1 MRNRAV
7 RGWILLLGLLGLSVL
22 AQAEPGPLLLT
33 PEQRQFMAA
42 HPFIVVGQYD
52 SGWAPFETLQQ
63 DQPVG
68 LGPDYLSLL
77 ARQLG
82 VKVQYRRYP
91 DWNAVLDAACRGEI
105 DVVMNIALS
114 RERTRCMAYTRAYV
128 EAPLAI
134 VGRSGDLRASQA
146 PDLDG
151 LRVVTEQ
158 DFLTAPQ
165 VRARFPRA
173 RQVSAADT
181 QAALRM
187 VKDDKA
193 DVFIG
198 NAYVATELIAMR
210 QIDGIT
216 LLRPSDLPPERLH
229 FGVAHG
235 SERLAE
241 ALDVALAGTT
251 PSQRDALLQHW
262 LPPLQWSATAQ
273 LALSQAEKQVL
284 QEPLTIGFAPNA
296 APLSFAGPDGEPSG
310 LASDYLQRLQK
321 AGATL
326 RIEPSHD
333 WFDVREKA
341 RHGELQAVIGIPL
354 DSRYLGPDWVFSQP
368 FISVPNVIVTA
379 QHSPVLLGLAD
390 LQGKRVLLS
399 DPERVRGYILQQAPE
414 ARIIAARSAEQALQR
429 LADGE
434 ADAYVGNLAL
444 VDQLM
449 RSRFPGQLQIA
460 APANFND
467 ELALAVDVRHA
478 ALATTFD
485 RLLLQM
491 TPREREVL
499 RDRWVTTEYQ
509 QDVQWSALLHWGVP
523 ILLVLLTAGL
533 VYALGHWRLRR
544 EMAGRRLVEQR
555 LADVTDNLPATVYQ
569 ARRDADGT
577 LSFPF
582 IAGDVQALFGIS
594 PQQAMA
600 DATLLLQRIDEEDRA
615 GILRGTE
622 LAARGFAPLSFEFR
636 VHADDGALRW
646 VRTQAHPYSVEAG
659 VVTWSGYWVD
669 VSEARAQA
677 DALAA
682 AKGEAEQ
689 AVEAKSRF
697 LATMSHEIRT
707 PMSGV
712 LGMLEVLS
720 HSPLDQE
727 QQRII
732 GVIEDSAQ
740 MLRQIL
746 DDILDYSR
754 MEAGAL
760 SLAPVPMPLRPLLES
775 VCRLLSAQATAR
787 GLDLQVEID
796 PRLAPAHEVDGVRLR
811 QIIFNLLSNA
821 IKFTA
826 HGSVRLQVEVLGA
839 TCEDGSQ
846 PLRLIVS
853 DTGIGIAEA
862 QLPHLFV
869 PFAQAGVH
877 IQREHGGTGLGL
889 SICHRLVHKM
899 GGEIALHSVLGE
911 GTRVEVTLSLVEA
924 RAEDVQALL
933 SEQEQ
938 TALLPPP
945 LRQAS
950 VLVVEDHPTN
960 QAMMAWRLQQLGV
973 PHVLVDDGQQAL
985 DRLSVERFDLV
996 ITDCRM
1002 PVLDGFAFARLL
1014 RERESRNGQSRLP
1027 ILALTASVVSD
1038 DARRC
1043 REAGMDD
1050 VLAKPLSLA
1059 TLRQALLRW
1068 LPQAAQLQAGGPAVA
1083 EALQEQAASEAQ
1095 GDPAALLL
1103 PDLAALQQRFG
1114 SLQVANQ
1121 LRDSLLQA
1129 SEADMTL
1136 LQRAVG
1142 EGDRATVVQQLHRM
1156 GGALGSVGARGLAE
1170 RAATLEQQLQQAGDA
1185 DAAPVLQQVGRF
1197 VQHLQQQLQRLAAST
1212 AG

>member
-7 RGWILLLGLLGLSVL
+7 RGWVLLLGLMGLSVL
-22 AQAEPGPLLLT
+22 AQAEPGPLPLT
-33 PEQRQFMAA
+33 VPQRQFLAA
-42 HPFIVVGQYD
+42 HPVIVAGQYD
-52 SGWAPFETLQQ
+52 SGWPPFEALEQG
-63 DQPVG
+63 QPVG
-68 LGPDYLSLL
+68 LGPEYLSLL

-82 VKVQYRRYP
+82 VKVQFRRYP

-105 DVVMNIALS
+105 DVVMNIALNP
-114 RERTRCMAYTRAYV
+114 ERDRCMVFTRAYV
-128 EAPLAI
+128 EAPLAM
-134 VGRSGDLRASQA
+134 VGRAGDLRASEA

-151 LRVVTEQ
+151 LRVVIEQ
-158 DFLTAPQ
+158 DFMTAPQ

-173 RQVSAADT
+173 RQLVANDT
-181 QAALRM
+181 LTALEM
-187 VKDDKA
+187 VRDDKA

-198 NAYVATELIAMR
+198 NAYVATELIAR
-210 QIDGIT
+210 QKIQGVT

-229 FGVAHG
+229 FGVPN
-235 SERLAE
+235 SRQPLAE
-241 ALDVALAGTT
+241 ALDVALAA
-251 PSQRDALLQHW
+251 SSQAQRDALAKHW
-262 LPPLQWSATAQ
+262 LPSLQWSASAR
-273 LALSQAEKQVL
+273 LALSQTEKQVL
-284 QEPLTIGFAPNA
+284 QEALTVGFAPNA
-296 APLSFAGPDGEPSG
+296 APLSFTGPDGRPSG
-310 LASDYLQRLQK
+310 LASDYLQRLRE

-333 WFDVREKA
+333 WFEVREKA
-341 RHGELQAVIGIPL
+341 RRGELQAIIGIPL
-354 DSRYLGPDWVFSQP
+354 DSRYLGPNWIFSQP
-368 FISVPNVIVTA
+368 FISVPNVIITA
-379 QHSPVLLGLAD
+379 QGSPVLLGLAD

-399 DPERVRGYILQQAPE
+399 DPERLRGHVLQQAPE
-414 ARIIAARSAEQALQR
+414 ARIIPARSAEQALQR
-429 LADGE
+429 LADGD

-460 APANFND
+460 APASFND
-467 ELALAVDVRHA
+467 ELALAVDARYA

-491 TPREREVL
+491 TPREREAL
-499 RDRWVTTEYQ
+499 RDDWLATEYHHG
-509 QDVQWSALLHWGVP
+509 VQWSTLRRWGIPLLM
-523 ILLVLLTAGL
+523 ILLTAL
-533 VYALGHWRLRR
+533 FVYALGYWRLRR
-544 EMAGRRLVEQR
+544 EVAGRRHVEQR
-555 LADVTDNLPATVYQ
+555 LADVTDNLPAIVYQ
-569 ARRDADGT
+569 ARRAADGA

-594 PQQAMA
+594 PQQAMDDA
-600 DATLLLQRIDEEDRA
+600 DALLQRIDAEDRVL
-615 GILRGTE
+615 IVRGTA
-622 LAARGFAPLSFEFR
+622 LAARSFAPLSFEFR
-636 VHADDGALRW
+636 VRTEDGNARW
-646 VRTQAHPYSVEAG
+646 VRTQAHPYSAEAG
-659 VVTWSGYWVD
+659 AVTWSGYWVD

-677 DALAA
+677 DALAT
-682 AKGEAEQ
+682 AKVEAEQ

-707 PMSGV
+707 PMSSV

-760 SLAPVPMPLRPLLES
+760 RLAPVPMPLRPLLES

-796 PRLAPAHEVDGVRLR
+796 PRLAQAHEFDGVRVR

-826 HGSVRLQVEVLGA
+826 QGSVRLQVDVLGA
-839 TCEDGSQ
+839 TTEEGSQ
-846 PLRLIVS
+846 PLRLTVS
-853 DTGIGIAEA
+853 DTGIGIADE
-862 QLPHLFV
+862 QIPHLFA
-869 PFAQAGVH
+869 PFAQAGAH
-877 IQREHGGTGLGL
+877 IHREHGGTGLGL
-889 SICHRLVHKM
+889 SICHRLVQKM
-899 GGEIALHSVLGE
+899 GGEISLHSVLGQ
-911 GTRVEVTLSLVEA
+911 GTRVEVLLSLVEA
-924 RAEDVQALL
+924 RADDVQALL

-938 TALLPPP
+938 TALLPPT
-945 LRQAS
+945 LREAR

-985 DRLSVERFDLV
+985 DRLSVETFDLV

-1014 RERESRNGQSRLP
+1014 RERESRNGQPRLP
-1027 ILALTASVVSD
+1027 ILALTASVLND

-1043 REAGMDD
+1043 RDAGMDD
-1050 VLAKPLSLA
+1050 VLSKPLSLA

-1068 LPQAAQLQAGGPAVA
+1068 LPQAAALEAEPTA
-1083 EALQEQAASEAQ
+1083 EAPVRASEDA
-1095 GDPAALLL
+1095 PALEL

-1114 SLQVANQ
+1114 SLQVATQ

-1129 SEADMTL
+1129 SAADIAQ
-1136 LQRAVG
+1136 LQRAMG
-1142 EGDRATVVQQLHRM
+1142 EGDRASAIQQLHRM

-1170 RAATLEQQLQQAGDA
+1170 RAAALEHQLQQASDA
-1185 DAAPVLQQVGRF
+1185 DAAPVLQQVGQF
-1197 VQHLQQQLQRLAAST
+1197 VQHLQQQLQRLA
-1212 AG
+1212 G